1 MKDERREERRE
12 EWKGEKGMEM
22 ERMQAQAR
30 LALPWSGPAGGLPIE
45 GERGGVS
52 A

>member
-1 MKDERREERRE
+1 MER
-12 EWKGEKGMEM
+12 GEGDGNGRGR
-22 ERMQAQAR
+22 RMQAQAR